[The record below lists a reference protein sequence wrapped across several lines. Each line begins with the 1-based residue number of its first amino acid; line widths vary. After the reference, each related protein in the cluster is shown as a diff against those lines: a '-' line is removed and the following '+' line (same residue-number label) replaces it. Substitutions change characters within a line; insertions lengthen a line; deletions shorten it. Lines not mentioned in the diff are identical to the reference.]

1 MKTTFFLILFFF
13 LGLAVTQTSAQEKA
27 NKADQ
32 GWFAS
37 TYWSPVYCDGE
48 MVDYLE
54 GGEIRVHYVFRLFK
68 NGSVLAK
75 EIDQIKGTV
84 TSSTGEVFKIRETDK
99 YKYIDGWE
107 FTWHYNLIGDKGS
120 HYIGTITYYYKTG
133 ELVVGHTVCK

>member
-27 NKADQ
+27 NQADQ
-32 GWFAS
+32 GWFTS

-48 MVDYLE
+48 IVDLLE

-107 FTWHYNLIGDKGS
+107 LTWHYNLIGDQGS